1 MLKLIKRLC
10 IIVIGVIGGVLLIFL
25 LNDLLQ
31 IAVEYFKYRT
41 DLRKETE
48 ERILQNRE
56 AAENVPEEA

>member
-1 MLKLIKRLC
+1 MLKLIKNLC

-25 LNDLLQ
+25 LNDLFQ
-31 IAVEYFKYRT
+31 TAVEYFKYRT

-56 AAENVPEEA
+56 AAANVPEEA

>member
-31 IAVEYFKYRT
+31 TAVEYFKYRI

-56 AAENVPEEA
+56 AAANVPEEA

>member
-25 LNDLLQ
+25 LNDLFQ
-31 IAVEYFKYRT
+31 TAVEYFKYRT

-56 AAENVPEEA
+56 AAANVPEEA

>member
-25 LNDLLQ
+25 LNDLFQ
-31 IAVEYFKYRT
+31 TAVEYFKYRT

-48 ERILQNRE
+48 ERILKNRE
-56 AAENVPEEA
+56 AAANVPEEA

>member
-10 IIVIGVIGGVLLIFL
+10 MIVIGVIGGVLLIFL
-25 LNDLLQ
+25 LNDLFQ